1 MEQKDFIL
9 EIYKDPRTVF
19 GVPDVAMLF
28 PGAAG
33 AAGTA
38 GASSAAGASGAV
50 GEMGVAGEE
59 NKYLSDRLRYYV
71 KTGRLLNPRKG
82 IYAKPGY
89 NPLELANILYTPSYI
104 SLEYVLQQAGV
115 IFQFDSRITS
125 VGYLSRELAIDGRTF
140 SWRRIKEEI
149 IMEPGGI
156 VRRATGVTGVTGA
169 AGAAGMAGISGATGT
184 AGVNIATPERAFL
197 DTLYLN
203 KDFYFDN
210 LNPLDRQ
217 AIARLVPA
225 YRSAALEQRVAK
237 ILQNG

>member
-19 GVPDVAMLF
+19 GVSDVAMLF

-33 AAGTA
+33 AAG
-38 GASSAAGASGAV
+38 G
-50 GEMGVAGEE
+50 E

-71 KTGRLLNPRKG
+71 QTGRLLNPRKG

-89 NPLELANILYTPSYI
+89 NPLELENILYTPSYV

-125 VGYLSRELAIDGRTF
+125 VCYLSRELEIDGRTF
-140 SWRRIKEEI
+140 SYRRIKEEI

-156 VRRATGVTGVTGA
+156 VR
-169 AGAAGMAGISGATGT
+169 GT

-217 AIARLVPA
+217 QIARLAPV
-225 YRSAALEQRVAK
+225 YRSAALEKRVTK
-237 ILQNG
+237 ILRNG

>member
-1 MEQKDFIL
+1 MEQRDFIL

-19 GVPDVAMLF
+19 GVSDVAMLF
-28 PGAAG
+28 PGG
-33 AAGTA
+33 D
-38 GASSAAGASGAV
+38 
-50 GEMGVAGEE
+50 

-71 KTGRLLNPRKG
+71 QTGRLLNPRKG

-89 NPLELANILYTPSYI
+89 NPLELANILYTPSYV
-104 SLEYVLQQAGV
+104 SLEYVLQQTGV

-125 VGYLSRELAIDGRTF
+125 VGYLSRELEIDGRTF

-156 VRRATGVTGVTGA
+156 VRGTSGVS
-169 AGAAGMAGISGATGT
+169 GM

-203 KDFYFDN
+203 KYFYFDN

-217 AIARLVPA
+217 QIEWLAPA
-225 YRSAALEQRVAK
+225 YRSAALEKRVSK

>member
-1 MEQKDFIL
+1 
-9 EIYKDPRTVF
+9 
-19 GVPDVAMLF
+19 
-28 PGAAG
+28 
-33 AAGTA
+33 
-38 GASSAAGASGAV
+38 
-50 GEMGVAGEE
+50 
-59 NKYLSDRLRYYV
+59 
-71 KTGRLLNPRKG
+71 LLNPRKG

-89 NPLELANILYTPSYI
+89 NPLELANILYTPSYV

-115 IFQFDSRITS
+115 IYQFESRITS
-125 VGYLSRELAIDGRTF
+125 VGYLSLELEIDGRTF

-149 IMEPGGI
+149 IMESGG
-156 VRRATGVTGVTGA
+156 VMR
-169 AGAAGMAGISGATGT
+169 GT

-217 AIARLVPA
+217 QIARLAPA
-225 YRSAALEQRVAK
+225 YRSAALEKRVSK

>member
-1 MEQKDFIL
+1 MVQRDFIL

-19 GVPDVAMLF
+19 GVSDVAMIF

-33 AAGTA
+33 AAG
-38 GASSAAGASGAV
+38 GACG
-50 GEMGVAGEE
+50 E

-71 KTGRLLNPRKG
+71 QTGRLLNPRKG

-89 NPLELANILYTPSYI
+89 NPLELANILYTPSYV

-115 IFQFDSRITS
+115 IFQFDSRVTS
-125 VGYLSRELAIDGRTF
+125 VGYLSRELEIDGRTF

-149 IMEPGGI
+149 IMEPN
-156 VRRATGVTGVTGA
+156 GV
-169 AGAAGMAGISGATGT
+169 MRGT

-217 AIARLVPA
+217 QIARLAPA
-225 YRSAALEQRVAK
+225 YRSTALEKRVTK